1 MKKRGPKNIYKLI
14 VTIIALLLISFILS
28 VAPNYIKEEKNG
40 QVNFIINN
48 NDVTKSLKKP
58 LIMEDNVI
66 YVAKEDIENF
76 FDGEIIYDSKYNQI
90 ITTSDTKVA
99 TLPIGEKTIGI
110 NSSKVTVYAG
120 AINKDETYYLP
131 FSEISKSVYNVETKY
146 IPKTNTV
153 VATSL
158 DRKLVYAT
166 STKNNNVKFKASIFS
181 KTIDKIKKGE
191 NITVVKESQG
201 WTTIATENG
210 KIGYVKTKTLV
221 NKKTIRE
228 DLEMEKQIPGKVSM
242 IWDYFSEYGSA
253 PNRTGKIQGVNV
265 VSPTFIT
272 LTRLG
277 KGAVEKNIGNAGI
290 AYIKWAHDNGYKVWP
305 SISNNSLK
313 DTTSEIVNDYKLR
326 EKFINNILDIVVEY
340 NFDGINL
347 DFENIYMKDKDAYSQ
362 LIIELAPRL
371 KELGKVLSVDVTAPD
386 GDEDWSLCFN
396 RNIIAKAADYIVFMA
411 YDQNSGEKVGT
422 VAGYDW
428 VEANIN
434 KFLNREEVDKSK
446 LIIGIPFYTKF
457 WKESSNGSVTSDA
470 IDMKDT
476 YSKLPSDVSV
486 KWLDAEKQ
494 NYAEYNKNG
503 LTYKVWI
510 EDTKSITEK
519 LSLINK
525 YNLAGA
531 AYWEKDREN
540 EEIWNVISESLGI
553 K

>member
-1 MKKRGPKNIYKLI
+1 MKKRGPKNLYKMV
-14 VTIIALLLISFILS
+14 VTILALLLIGFILS
-28 VAPNYIKEEKNG
+28 VAPNYIKEYKNG

-58 LIMEDNVI
+58 LIIEDNVI
-66 YVAKEDIENF
+66 YVAKEDISNF

-90 ITTSDTKVA
+90 ITTSETKVA

-110 NSSKVTVYAG
+110 NSSKVTIYAG
-120 AINKDETYYLP
+120 AIHKDDTFYLP

-146 IPKTNTV
+146 IETTNTV

-166 STKNNNVKFKASIFS
+166 STKNNKVKYKPSIFS
-181 KTIDKIKKGE
+181 KTVDNIKKGD

-201 WTTIATENG
+201 WTTISTENG

-228 DLEMEKQIPGKVSM
+228 DLEMEKQISGKVSM
-242 IWDYFSEYGSA
+242 VWDYFSEYGSA

-272 LTRLG
+272 LKRLEQ
-277 KGAVEKNIGNAGI
+277 GAIEKNIGNSGI
-290 AYIKWAHDNGYKVWP
+290 AYIKWAHDNGYKVWT
-305 SISNNSLK
+305 SVSNNSLK

-326 EKFINNILDIVVEY
+326 EKFINNIVDTVVEY

-347 DFENIYMKDKDAYSQ
+347 DFENIYEKDRDAYSQ
-362 LIIELAPRL
+362 LVIELAPRL

-386 GDEDWSLCFN
+386 GAEDWSLCFN

-411 YDQNSGEKVGT
+411 YDQNSGEKIGT

-434 KFLNREEVDKSK
+434 KFIGREEVDASK
-446 LIIGIPFYTKF
+446 LILGIPFYTKF
-457 WKESSNGSVTSDA
+457 WKESSDGKVTSDA
-470 IDMKDT
+470 IDMKET
-476 YSKLPSDVSV
+476 YSKIPSDASIT
-486 KWLDAEKQ
+486 WLDDEKQ
-494 NYAEYNKNG
+494 NYTEYNKNN
-503 LTYKVWI
+503 LTYRVWI
-510 EDTKSITEK
+510 EDTKSVSEK

-531 AYWEKDREN
+531 AYWEKDRED
-540 EEIWNVISESLGI
+540 EAVWNIISNSLGI

>member
-1 MKKRGPKNIYKLI
+1 MKKRGPKNLYKMV
-14 VTIIALLLISFILS
+14 VTILALLLIGFILS
-28 VAPNYIKEEKNG
+28 VAPNYIKEYKNG

-58 LIMEDNVI
+58 LIIEDNVI
-66 YVAKEDIENF
+66 YVAKEDISNF

-90 ITTSDTKVA
+90 ITTSETKVA

-110 NSSKVTVYAG
+110 NSSKVTIYAG
-120 AINKDETYYLP
+120 AIHKDDTFYLP

-146 IPKTNTV
+146 IETTNTV

-166 STKNNNVKFKASIFS
+166 STKNNKVKYKPSIFS
-181 KTIDKIKKGE
+181 KTVDNIKKGD

-201 WTTIATENG
+201 WTTISTENG

-228 DLEMEKQIPGKVSM
+228 DLELEKQISGKVSM
-242 IWDYFSEYGSA
+242 VWDYFSEYGSA

-272 LTRLG
+272 LKRLG
-277 KGAVEKNIGNAGI
+277 QGSIEKNIGNSGI
-290 AYIKWAHDNGYKVWP
+290 AYIKWAHDNGYKVWT
-305 SISNNSLK
+305 SVSNNSLK

-326 EKFINNILDIVVEY
+326 EKFINNIIDTVVEY

-347 DFENIYMKDKDAYSQ
+347 DFENIYEKDRDAYSQ
-362 LIIELAPRL
+362 LVIELAPRL

-386 GDEDWSLCFN
+386 GAEDWSLCFN

-411 YDQNSGEKVGT
+411 YDQNSGEKIGT

-434 KFLNREEVDKSK
+434 KFIGREEVDASK
-446 LIIGIPFYTKF
+446 LILGIPFYTKF
-457 WKESSNGSVTSDA
+457 WKESSDGKVTSDA
-470 IDMKDT
+470 IDMKET
-476 YSKLPSDVSV
+476 YSKIPSDASIT
-486 KWLDAEKQ
+486 WLDDEKQ
-494 NYAEYNKNG
+494 NYTEYNKNN
-503 LTYKVWI
+503 LTYRVWI
-510 EDTKSITEK
+510 EDTKSVSEK

-531 AYWEKDREN
+531 AYWEKDRED
-540 EEIWNVISESLGI
+540 EAVWNIISNSLGI